1 MANAA
6 SWEALRLFMTDAL
19 IVSAVLLSLACVV
32 GWWLQVRWRNASHVD
47 VIWSLGV
54 GVTSVGYCV
63 IADGDLLVRAVCAVL
78 LGFWSWRL
86 GSHIHRRVAGSAE
99 DGRYQ
104 AMRNALGDRINL
116 FHFFFF
122 QAQGLLAWLF
132 ALPAWVI
139 ASHADQVAHGW
150 LLFGA
155 VIAVLA
161 LAGEAIADKQ
171 LDRFRRRP
179 ESRGRTCREGLWRY
193 SRHPNYF
200 FEWLHWFAY
209 PLMATGVSAGMWLWL
224 APALMFLFLWFV
236 TGIPY
241 TERQAIKSRGDD
253 YRRYQQ
259 ETSMFFPWWPKA

>member
-1 MANAA
+1 MTEYLWMSALALSVACVLGWLWQVRTANAGHA
-6 SWEALRLFMTDAL
+6 
-19 IVSAVLLSLACVV
+19 
-32 GWWLQVRWRNASHVD
+32 D
-47 VIWSLGV
+47 VIWSFGV
-54 GVTSVGYCV
+54 GATSIFYCV
-63 IADGDLLVRAVCAVL
+63 VADGDVWVRIVCALL

-86 GSHIHRRVAGSAE
+86 GSHIHRRVSGSEE

-104 AMRNALGDRINL
+104 AMRDKLGNRINL
-116 FHFFFF
+116 FHFGFF

-139 ASHADQVAHGW
+139 ANGASAATVVW
-150 LLFGA
+150 VVVGA

-161 LAGEAIADKQ
+161 LTGEAVADRQ
-171 LDRFRRRP
+171 LEKFRSDP
-179 ESRGRTCREGLWRY
+179 AHRGHSCRDGLWRY

-209 PLMATGVSAGMWLWL
+209 PVMAIGVPYGGWLWW
-224 APALMFLFLWFV
+224 APVMMFLFLWFV

-241 TERQAIKSRGDD
+241 TERQALKSRGDD

-259 ETSMFFPWWPKA
+259 ETSVFFPWWPKA